1 MRAGKRADHT
11 HCLTQCKCHLAPR
24 YTACLRAGEGLV
36 SIRAMVATRDDL
48 FNRLDALGIV
58 TKTVEHPTVF
68 TVDEAKAARGDLAGS
83 HSKNLFLKDKKGR
96 MWLVVTLE
104 DRAVDTKALRK
115 AIGAAQLSFG
125 KPELLKDVLGIDP
138 GSVTP
143 FAVIN
148 DTGGQVSVILDAG
161 LLASE
166 PLNFHPLVN
175 TATTS
180 ISTEDLVAF
189 LRDTGHDPVV
199 LDFTDLTRET

>member
-1 MRAGKRADHT
+1 
-11 HCLTQCKCHLAPR
+11 
-24 YTACLRAGEGLV
+24 
-36 SIRAMVATRDDL
+36 MVATRDDL

-58 TKTVEHPTVF
+58 TETVEHPAVF
-68 TVDEAKAARGDLAGS
+68 SVDEAKAARGDLAGS

-180 ISTEDLVAF
+180 ISTEDLLAF

>member
-1 MRAGKRADHT
+1 
-11 HCLTQCKCHLAPR
+11 
-24 YTACLRAGEGLV
+24 
-36 SIRAMVATRDDL
+36 MVATRDDL

-58 TKTVEHPTVF
+58 TETVEHPTVF

-180 ISTEDLVAF
+180 ISTEDLLAF
-189 LRDTGHDPVV
+189 LRDTGHEPVV

>member
-1 MRAGKRADHT
+1 
-11 HCLTQCKCHLAPR
+11 
-24 YTACLRAGEGLV
+24 
-36 SIRAMVATRDDL
+36 MVATRDDL

-115 AIGAAQLSFG
+115 AIGAAQLSLG

-180 ISTEDLVAF
+180 ISTEDLLAF
-189 LRDTGHDPVV
+189 LRDTGHEPVV

>member
-1 MRAGKRADHT
+1 MA
-11 HCLTQCKCHLAPR
+11 
-24 YTACLRAGEGLV
+24 
-36 SIRAMVATRDDL
+36 ATRDDL

-58 TKTVEHPTVF
+58 TETVEHPAVF
-68 TVDEAKAARGDLAGS
+68 SVEEAKAARGDLAGS
-83 HSKNLFLKDKKGR
+83 HSKNLFFKDKKGR

-125 KPELLKDVLGIDP
+125 KPELLKEVLGIDP

-148 DTGGQVSVILDAG
+148 DTGAQVSVILDAG

-180 ISTEDLVAF
+180 ISTEDLLAF
-189 LRDTGHDPVV
+189 LRDTGHDPAVM
-199 LDFTDLTRET
+199 DFTDLTRET

>member
-1 MRAGKRADHT
+1 
-11 HCLTQCKCHLAPR
+11 
-24 YTACLRAGEGLV
+24 
-36 SIRAMVATRDDL
+36 MVATRDDL

-180 ISTEDLVAF
+180 ISTEDLLAF
-189 LRDTGHDPVV
+189 LRDTGHEPVV

>member
-1 MRAGKRADHT
+1 
-11 HCLTQCKCHLAPR
+11 
-24 YTACLRAGEGLV
+24 
-36 SIRAMVATRDDL
+36 MVATRDDL

-58 TKTVEHPTVF
+58 TETVEHPAVF
-68 TVDEAKAARGDLAGS
+68 SVDEAKAARGDLAGS

-180 ISTEDLVAF
+180 ISTEDLLAF
-189 LRDTGHDPVV
+189 LRDTGHEPVV

>member
-1 MRAGKRADHT
+1 MA
-11 HCLTQCKCHLAPR
+11 
-24 YTACLRAGEGLV
+24 
-36 SIRAMVATRDDL
+36 ATRDDL

-58 TKTVEHPTVF
+58 AETVDHPAVF
-68 TVDEAKAARGDLAGS
+68 SVDEAKAARGDLAGS

-180 ISTEDLVAF
+180 ISTEDLLAF
-189 LRDTGHDPVV
+189 LRDTGHEPVV